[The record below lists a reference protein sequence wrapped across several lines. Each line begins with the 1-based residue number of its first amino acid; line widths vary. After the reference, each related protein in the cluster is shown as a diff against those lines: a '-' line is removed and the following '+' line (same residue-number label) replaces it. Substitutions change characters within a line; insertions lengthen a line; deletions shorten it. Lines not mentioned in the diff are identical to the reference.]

1 MGQTVGGKASEVW
14 RVFATDSSVNL
25 EDFDSNLMGAVGF
38 ILTISGLDLG
48 ILSTVEFTASD
59 MKDFFVFIAPFVSK
73 TGVVISSG
81 YKFMLILSDE

>member
-1 MGQTVGGKASEVW
+1 MW
-14 RVFATDSSVNL
+14 DSVKISFL
-25 EDFDSNLMGAVGF
+25 TLSPKIYYLCRLLSMFEF